1 MKQSS
6 GVLDCSGWYLDFMD
20 EMRGFETQ
28 PASVETLKEMK
39 SRFAN
44 AINQVD
50 ELVRLQQLGINKQ
63 CSCWDGHSAIRHEGV
78 HASFQPLKPK
88 KFKKIKSKLKKS
100 RFKPA
105 ELRPVDG
112 RAMRSQAFSVEV
124 KLGDDV
130 VFSRVVPE
138 VGSPCGVAT
147 MDTQTNVRI
156 KEILQSALGCVNTSL
171 GIDGYTFKY

>member
-1 MKQSS
+1 MKNF
-6 GVLDCSGWYLDFMD
+6 GGFDCTGWYLDFMD
-20 EMRGFETQ
+20 EMRGFEDQ
-28 PASVETLKEMK
+28 SSNVETLKEIK
-39 SRFAN
+39 SRLNN
-44 AINQVD
+44 AVMQVD

-88 KFKKIKSKLKKS
+88 KFKKIKSKLKKA
-100 RFKPA
+100 RFKPV

-138 VGSPCGVAT
+138 VGSPCGMAT
-147 MDTQTNVRI
+147 MDTQTNLRI
-156 KEILQSALGCVNTSL
+156 KEILQSALGSVNTSL
-171 GIDGYTFKY
+171 GVNGYTFKY

>member
-1 MKQSS
+1 MQKL
-6 GVLDCSGWYLDFMD
+6 GGFDCTGWYLDFMD
-20 EMRGFETQ
+20 EMREFADQ

-39 SRFAN
+39 SRLDN
-44 AINQVD
+44 AMMQVD
-50 ELVRLQQLGINKQ
+50 ELARLQQLQKNKQ
-63 CSCWDGHSAIRHEGV
+63 CSCWDGHSAIRHEHV

-88 KFKKIKSKLKKS
+88 KIKKIKSKLKKA
-100 RFKPA
+100 RVKPA

-124 KLGDDV
+124 KLGDSV

-171 GIDGYTFKY
+171 GIDGYTFNY

>member
-63 CSCWDGHSAIRHEGV
+63 CSCWDGHSAIRHEGI

-88 KFKKIKSKLKKS
+88 KFKKIKSKLKKV

-105 ELRPVDG
+105 KLRPVK
-112 RAMRSQAFSVEV
+112 EV
-124 KLGDDV
+124 STVLT
-130 VFSRVVPE
+130 PE
-138 VGSPCGVAT
+138 YLNTVMDELRHLILNAGSNFV
-147 MDTQTNVRI
+147 
-156 KEILQSALGCVNTSL
+156 K
-171 GIDGYTFKY
+171 

>member
-6 GVLDCSGWYLDFMD
+6 GVLDCSGWYLDFMG
-20 EMRGFETQ
+20 EMQSFATRPTDVQ
-28 PASVETLKEMK
+28 TLKEMK

-50 ELVRLQQLGINKQ
+50 ELVRLQRLKENKQ
-63 CSCWDGHSAIRHEGV
+63 CSSWDGHSAIRHEGV

-88 KFKKIKSKLKKS
+88 KFKKIKSKLKKA
-100 RFKPA
+100 RFKPV

-124 KLGDDV
+124 KLGDSV

-138 VGSPCGVAT
+138 VGSPCGMAT
-147 MDTQTNVRI
+147 MDTQTNLRI
-156 KEILQSALGCVNTSL
+156 KEILQSALGSVNTSL
-171 GIDGYTFKY
+171 GVNGYTFKY

>member
-1 MKQSS
+1 MKNF
-6 GVLDCSGWYLDFMD
+6 GGFDCTGWYLDFMD
-20 EMRGFETQ
+20 EMQDFATRPTNVQ
-28 PASVETLKEMK
+28 TLKEMK
-39 SRFAN
+39 SRFEN

-50 ELVRLQQLGINKQ
+50 ELVRLQQLGKNKQ
-63 CSCWDGHSAIRHEGV
+63 CSCWDGHNAIRYERV
-78 HASFQPLKPK
+78 HTSFQPLKPK
-88 KFKKIKSKLKKS
+88 KIKKIKSKLKKA